1 MIRRPPRST
10 RTDILFPYT
19 TLFRSPV
26 EAVTL
31 YAAYGNSKTPSQ
43 SSVNGACSLP
53 NGDGLNGNCNVKP
66 ESAKNYEIGVKA
78 EVEGGR
84 LLLSSAAFRNA
95 RDSYRVNSDDPTL
108 PDQVLDG
115 HSRIDGL
122 AHNALGQILPGW
134 SHPHNFRHD
143 KRSVGKQ
150 CVATY

>member
-1 MIRRPPRST
+1 MYFFFFLMIRRPPRFT
-10 RTDILFPYT
+10 RTDTLVPDT
-19 TLFRSPV
+19 TLFRSLVYKPV

-78 EVEGGR
+78 EVADGR
-84 LLLSSAAFRNA
+84 LLLSAAAFRNE
-95 RDSYRVNSDDPTL
+95 RDSYRGNSGDPTL

-115 HSRIDGL
+115 HSRVHGIGL
-122 AHNALGQILPGW
+122 SQVRQILPGW
-134 SHPHNFRHD
+134 SITANY
-143 KRSVGKQ
+143 
-150 CVATY
+150 T

>member
-78 EVEGGR
+78 EVADGR
-84 LLLSSAAFRNA
+84 LLLGAAAFLNE
-95 RDSYRVNSDDPTL
+95 RDSYTVISGHPTRPAQMLAYPPRV
-108 PDQVLDG
+108 DG
-115 HSRIDGL
+115 SR
-122 AHNALGQILPGW
+122 
-134 SHPHNFRHD
+134 
-143 KRSVGKQ
+143 KRVG
-150 CVATY
+150 